1 MFSIDVQ
8 KSIFLKSG
16 QLITGLN
23 KAWIGTDNRLL
34 ELPASQD
41 EESYQYTL
49 LNTKTFTLSGETQ
62 ASTGI
67 TSKRAAALLPSL
79 TIDEYMSLKQLK
91 IEITHNEFMY
101 SAYSKYDSSG
111 KSAWLVQMYY
121 WYGYDVPSSGI
132 HTTYVS
138 IPIFRHHIVFNSELM
153 ARTVLS
159 TNFGRAYTS
168 PHYPSGYKTMS
179 NSFADYNRNIN
190 TVTNY
195 NDHYTNVVFFDN
207 LDYPFM
213 TYQNCDEKI
222 TFVAGNGSRNSYYSE
237 KTSKLSLI
245 GDLNITVK
253 IYGAY

>member
-1 MFSIDVQ
+1 MVPSI

-16 QLITGLN
+16 QLITGLS
-23 KAWIGTDNRLL
+23 KAWIGTDNKLL
-34 ELPASQD
+34 ELPTSQD

-49 LNTKTFTLSGETQ
+49 LNTKTFTLSGD
-62 ASTGI
+62 ARANTGI
-67 TSKRAAALLPSL
+67 TSKHAAALLPSL

-91 IEITHNEFMY
+91 IEITHNEFTY
-101 SAYSKYDSSG
+101 SAYSEYDSSG
-111 KSAWLVQMYY
+111 NSAWLVRMNY

-132 HTTYVS
+132 YTTYIS
-138 IPIFRHHIVFNSELM
+138 IPIFQHHIVFNSKLM

-159 TNFGRAYTS
+159 TNSGKAYTS
-168 PHYPSGYKTMS
+168 PHYPSEYKTMTD
-179 NSFADYNRNIN
+179 SFANYNRNIN

-195 NDHYTNVVFFDN
+195 NNRYTNVVFFNN

-222 TFVAGNGSRNSYYSE
+222 TFVAESGSWSSYYSE

-245 GDLNITVK
+245 GTVDITVK